1 MKTILNGIAKLY
13 MANMYGK
20 KADMPVW
27 SRFLALILAVLL
39 LVFLI
44 WLAVRSGQA
53 GVEVFGEM
61 P

>member
-1 MKTILNGIAKLY
+1 MKTILNVTKLY
-13 MANMYGK
+13 GT